1 MFTAL
6 SSAATYRVCAAA
18 DAGAGARASNKN
30 KQHATTAPSALYS
43 HRRWGFSGAGAGA
56 AREAIHTRAAGSDAA
71 PAIAP
76 AHLRTTVTPV
86 PPEIMAEGKGR
97 FLICPHTCPRPS
109 FQQELFPRT
118 TETLRRSTVPNPPKS
133 LLNGTSMKTSNSLT
147 TASLRANANADAAA
161 CCISV
166 IVTRRI
172 SLRDGGMDI
181 GAQPGICLLYTSPS
195 PRDATLSRMPSS
207 A

>member
-1 MFTAL
+1 MRKRKRRGEAAGRSTLRSHEHRSRRPVLGSRVFDRRTTSFAMFTAL

-97 FLICPHTCPRPS
+97 FFICPHTCPRPS
-109 FQQELFPRT
+109 FQQYYNFFP
-118 TETLRRSTVPNPPKS
+118 EPPK
-133 LLNGTSMKTSNSLT
+133 
-147 TASLRANANADAAA
+147 ACADCAKPSQ
-161 CCISV
+161 IS
-166 IVTRRI
+166 
-172 SLRDGGMDI
+172 S
-181 GAQPGICLLYTSPS
+181 
-195 PRDATLSRMPSS
+195 
-207 A
+207 